1 VINLFRILVGGF
13 LLVSVAC
20 VSAMSGTSGGS
31 WEQEVRAAE
40 QRHRAAFLAGDVA
53 ALEAM
58 FSADFVVNSPLNV
71 TVSKE
76 RLLEMVRQGMLSISS
91 FEQNIEQVRRFG
103 DVVVVMGGDTVVYA
117 APSPNAGQTHRRRFT
132 DLWRQEG
139 SRWRFVARQ
148 ANIICP

>member
-20 VSAMSGTSGGS
+20 VSATSGTSGGS

-103 DVVVVMGGDTVVYA
+103 DVVVVMGGDTIVYA